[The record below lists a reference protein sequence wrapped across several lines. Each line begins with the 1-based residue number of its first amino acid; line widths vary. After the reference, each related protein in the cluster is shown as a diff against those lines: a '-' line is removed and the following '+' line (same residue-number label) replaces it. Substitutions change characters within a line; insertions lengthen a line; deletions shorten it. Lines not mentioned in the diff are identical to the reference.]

1 MALGSPRG
9 DFSGSMRRSFKDAM
23 DQEKPQGKIFCRHEL
38 ARTTPAPKTL
48 HERMMLEAEPII
60 QHNWT
65 DVAIHD
71 KNRLKRVKNNHVM
84 AWMVNETGSYL
95 SPMYCNISDKKNWT
109 SSPMAALAP
118 VQIFMNKLHYQLL
131 AIGVKAA
138 GQYKPHCYLVIKKDD
153 TDGGEIVPVNFE
165 EFASFCTIGQFQWT
179 LRGFQPCK

>member
-1 MALGSPRG
+1 
-9 DFSGSMRRSFKDAM
+9 
-23 DQEKPQGKIFCRHEL
+23 
-38 ARTTPAPKTL
+38 
-48 HERMMLEAEPII
+48 
-60 QHNWT
+60 
-65 DVAIHD
+65 
-71 KNRLKRVKNNHVM
+71 
-84 AWMVNETGSYL
+84 
-95 SPMYCNISDKKNWT
+95 MYCNISDKKNWT